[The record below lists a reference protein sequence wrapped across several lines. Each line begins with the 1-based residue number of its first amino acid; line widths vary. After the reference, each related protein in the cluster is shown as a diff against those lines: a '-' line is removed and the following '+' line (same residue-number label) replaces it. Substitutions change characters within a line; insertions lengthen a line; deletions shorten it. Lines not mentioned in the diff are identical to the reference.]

1 MSAPTEKH
9 RFSGYIEPELAK
21 KIQEMADN
29 EKRSFNQTTEILLQY
44 AIKEKTRLKLK
55 TRTRGTNAEGNS

>member
-1 MSAPTEKH
+1 MQTTQEKH
-9 RFSGYIEPELAK
+9 RFSGYIEQDLAK

-29 EKRSFNQTTEILLQY
+29 DKRSFNQTTEILLQY

-55 TRTRGTNAEGNS
+55 TRARGTNQEDNS